1 MLIQYF
7 KIAFRNMMKNKI
19 FTFINILSLSSGIM
33 FCLLIYLFAHQE
45 LTHDTFH
52 ENQERIY
59 RVVYKYT
66 DPDEGGYNYSTLHEH
81 RIAEAFS
88 QEISGI
94 EKVTT
99 FKNTYRS
106 WINHQNKSFENTVAF
121 VDTTF
126 FNIFSFPVLAGNPDK
141 MLAEVNHVVMSKKT
155 AEKYFGKPNH
165 NYSEFI
171 GRNLTFPKGKEKEF
185 VVSGIV
191 NVPSTSSID
200 FDMAIRHQHHC
211 PYPESNNFT
220 GNASMFVLLD
230 ESNNVTSAT
239 EGANGLIETYL
250 GEKLDNLIK
259 YFFKEGD
266 NPTFEYYFQPIADV
280 YLNEDIRSQYEAESC
295 NQFITVLV
303 IVAILVLVISCI
315 NYIMLT
321 TGQSFQRMKE
331 IGMRKVLGARSGNI
345 NTQFWGEALVIS
357 MISLL
362 LGILL
367 AKALLPLFNYL
378 SNREITFD
386 LLKPS
391 LLIFIVLLLFGITT
405 IVGLVPG
412 LNINK
417 ISAISLFRNKNRLAG
432 KQSLTS
438 VFVVIQYTLSILF
451 VISTLI
457 IINQMNFIRDKNT
470 GIEEK
475 DVVVVNLPDD
485 FSVKQ
490 TEQFRQLLNAKPT
503 VINVAS
509 SDRNFMFGSSSTNLR
524 MDDGETFSCRL
535 IRADANYIP
544 TLGLELI
551 AGRNFALESNSD
563 SLHAVIVNET
573 FVKTLGWDH
582 AVGKKLPKSDSDDKM
597 PTIIGVVKDFHFD
610 SMRDK
615 VEPLFLHMDPDRNP
629 VWYHFAKIDGLQVSA
644 SIEAINKAWSEMNT
658 NRPLGYS
665 FLSDILDQQYESEEK
680 FAKITGYAAIFT
692 IVLSS
697 LGLFGLTLLVVS
709 RRTKEIGIRKVN
721 GASTSS
727 ILVLFSKDFTRWVL
741 IALVLA
747 SPMAYWAMQKWLQE
761 YAYRIEIGWWVFVA
775 GGVFALLTAL
785 ITISYQIVKA
795 ALANPV
801 KSLRYE

>member
-45 LTHDTFH
+45 LTHDIFH
-52 ENQERIY
+52 QDHQRIY
-59 RVVYKYT
+59 RVVNKYT
-66 DPDEGGYNYSTLHEH
+66 DPDEGGYDYSTLHEH

-88 QEISGI
+88 QEIAGI

-99 FKNTYRS
+99 FKKTHRAWVMYEF
-106 WINHQNKSFENTVAF
+106 KSFENDIAF

-141 MLAEVNHVVMSKKT
+141 MLAEVNHVVLSKKT
-155 AEKYFGKPNH
+155 AEKYFGKPNF

-191 NVPSTSSID
+191 DIPASSSIE
-200 FDMAIRHQHHC
+200 FDMAVRHQHHE

-230 ESNNVTSAT
+230 ESNNVASVT
-239 EGANGLIETYL
+239 EGANGLIDTYL

-266 NPTFEYYFQPIADV
+266 NPTFEFYFQPIADV
-280 YLNEDIRSQYEAESC
+280 YLNEDIFSQYEADSS
-295 NQFITVLV
+295 NQFIMVLI

-331 IGMRKVLGARSGNI
+331 VGMRKVLGARSGNI

-357 MISLL
+357 FVSLL

-386 LLKPS
+386 LLHPQ
-391 LLIFIVLLLFGITT
+391 LLIFIFILLMGITT

-432 KQSLTS
+432 KKSFTS
-438 VFVVIQYTLSILF
+438 VFVVVQYSLSILF

-457 IINQMNFIRDKNT
+457 IINQMNFIRQKNT
-470 GIEEK
+470 GLVEK
-475 DVVVVNLPDD
+475 NVVVVNLPDD
-485 FSVKQ
+485 FSVQQKA
-490 TEQFRQLLNAKPT
+490 QFRQLLLAKPEIKY
-503 VINVAS
+503 VS
-509 SDRNFMFGSSSTNLR
+509 GSDRNFIFGSSSTNLR
-524 MDDGETFSCRL
+524 MDDEETFSCRM
-535 IRADANYIP
+535 IKADASYVP
-544 TLGLELI
+544 ALGLDI
-551 AGRNFALESNSD
+551 IDGRNFLENNSSD
-563 SLHAVIVNET
+563 SLHSVIVNES
-573 FVKTLGWDH
+573 FVKTLGWDN
-582 AVGKKLPKSDSDDKM
+582 AVGRKLPENEYNDDT
-597 PTIIGVVKDFHFD
+597 PTIIGVVRDFHFD

-615 VEPLFLHMDPDRNP
+615 IQPLFLHMHPNRNRT
-629 VWYHFAKIDGLQVSA
+629 WYYFVKIDGDRVSQ
-644 SIEAINKAWSEMNT
+644 SIESINEAWLALDAG
-658 NRPLGYS
+658 RPLGYT
-665 FLSDILDQQYESEEK
+665 FLSESLDRQYESEEK
-680 FAKITGYAAIFT
+680 FAKIAGYAAIFT

-697 LGLFGLTLLVVS
+697 LGLFGLTLLVVT

-721 GASTSS
+721 GATTSS

-741 IALVLA
+741 ISLVFATPL
-747 SPMAYWAMQKWLQE
+747 AYWAMQKWLE
-761 YAYRIEIGWWVFVA
+761 TYAYRIEIGWWVFAA
-775 GGVFALLTAL
+775 GGSVALLTAL
-785 ITISYQIVKA
+785 ITVSYQILKA
-795 ALANPV
+795 AMANPV
-801 KSLRYE
+801 DALRYE